1 MRTRGTLRP
10 DPDMDPIL
18 ALFYFIHNDWP
29 SQDQIHVQGTNTC
42 LGVIAVDGTFEPQ
55 GPLKETTD
63 ANPAGAKVKYLDGCG
78 VSPDVT
84 VSYVASEIELLDK
97 LVFLVRETDPDIIM
111 GYEVTMLS
119 WGYCIDRAAHLN
131 INLTSKLSRIP
142 SELFY
147 ILYLR
152 VSSTGFYTYKC
163 PPILFYF
170 LITLTC
176 SQKLKIDVSN

>member
-1 MRTRGTLRP
+1 MRTRGALRP

-29 SQDQIHVQGTNTC
+29 SQDHTHVQGTNTR
-42 LGVIAVDGTFEPQ
+42 LGVIVVDEPQ

-63 ANPAGAKVKYLDGCG
+63 ANPTGAEVKYLDGCG
-78 VSPDVT
+78 VSPDLT
-84 VSYVASEIELLDK
+84 VSHVSSEIELLDK

-142 SELFY
+142 SELF
-147 ILYLR
+147 ICVVLLH
-152 VSSTGFYTYKC
+152 VIF
-163 PPILFYF
+163 
-170 LITLTC
+170 
-176 SQKLKIDVSN
+176 